1 MGFTNLTYVDGQ
13 KLTHTLMEQSDA
25 NFDAIAEGDP
35 SAPRVPRPHYWAQFC
50 GKTDNEQGLYVGN
63 GFSSMTRNDVGDYTL
78 TFTTPLSS
86 TNVGIGISTDSA
98 FALSDVSVRNANAF
112 SLTTSQVSIRYH
124 ASNATAQSAE
134 DQIAIHVVVW
144 DFGAGDF

>member
-35 SAPRVPRPHYWAQFC
+35 SGPRVPRPALWCQFC

-63 GFSSMTRNDVGDYTL
+63 GFSSMTRNAVGDYTL
-78 TFTTPLSS
+78 TFTNALSS
-86 TNVGIGISTDSA
+86 TNVGIGISTDHA
-98 FALSDVSVRNANAF
+98 FPLSDGSVRNANGF
-112 SLTTSQVSIRYH
+112 SLTTSQMRIRYH
-124 ASNATAQSAE
+124 ASNETSQSAE
-134 DQIAIHVVVW
+134 DQIAVHVVVW
-144 DFGAGDF
+144 TFGAGNY